1 MMPRSTDTAYK
12 TLKGTRKGKRSS
24 TILVPEAKNE
34 LDNLKLRVA
43 TDLGIDFSVDDRGN
57 FTAKQCGQIGG
68 EMVRRIIEQ
77 VKLDMM
83 NDEYRKY
90 Q

>member
-1 MMPRSTDTAYK
+1 MPRSTETTFK
-12 TLKGTRKGKRSS
+12 TLKGTRKSRGSS

-43 TDLGIDFSVDDRGN
+43 SDLGINFAADDKGN
-57 FTAKQCGQIGG
+57 YTAKQCGQIGG

-77 VKLDMM
+77 VKLDMI
-83 NDEYRKY
+83 NSGTRSY